1 MESVIKTTNAITYHR
16 EVKLYVPKNT
26 FSLYNQDRHPYPAV
40 VRLNRS
46 ELFMQK
52 FLRSDGNIS

>member
-1 MESVIKTTNAITYHR
+1 MIITTIDAVTYHR

-26 FSLYNQDRHPYPAV
+26 FSLYSQDRHPYPAV

-52 FLRSDGNIS
+52 FLRSDRNIS